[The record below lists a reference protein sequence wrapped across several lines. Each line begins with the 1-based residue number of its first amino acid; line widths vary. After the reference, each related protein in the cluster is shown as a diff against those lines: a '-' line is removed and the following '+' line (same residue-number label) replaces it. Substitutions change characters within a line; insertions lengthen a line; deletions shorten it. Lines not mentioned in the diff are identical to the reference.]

1 MTQKLSFGEIWLADL
16 SPKNGTELGKL
27 RPVLIIQDQ
36 VLLDIQHPSTIVIPL
51 ITNIIDDAEPLRL
64 KINAQKKLEKD
75 SDLLIDQIRSID
87 SKRFVKGPIAK
98 CDETFMKKVFQA
110 LLEIIGYGEINLSNK

>member
-16 SPKNGTELGKL
+16 SPKNGTEPGKL

-36 VLLDIQHPSTIVIPL
+36 VLLDIQHPSIIVIPL
-51 ITNIIDDAEPLRL
+51 TTNIIDDAEPLRL
-64 KINAQKKLEKD
+64 RINAQKKLEKD

-87 SKRFVKGPIAK
+87 NKRFVKGPIVK